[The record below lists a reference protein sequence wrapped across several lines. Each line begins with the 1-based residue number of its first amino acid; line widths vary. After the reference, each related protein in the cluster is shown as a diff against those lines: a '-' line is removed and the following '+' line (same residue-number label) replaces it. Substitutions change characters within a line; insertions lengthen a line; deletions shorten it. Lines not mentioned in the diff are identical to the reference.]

1 MDNIFFVNVSK
12 NPNLKVIVQ
21 RLFSHKSDEL
31 LEFLSDEDAI
41 NQLEHLFNQIGPTP
55 ILLILDDVWPGSESL
70 IEKFRFDI
78 PDYKIMVTSR
88 TAFPRFNSKYNLELL
103 DHEHA
108 MSLFHHHSAYLQ
120 DESSYIP
127 EEYIEKVFCL
137 YIYIYICMKWVQ
149 VTLVVRYA
157 YDWAY
162 DWPNSIYI
170 YFLFFMGT

>member
-120 DESSYIP
+120 DESSNIP

-137 YIYIYICMKWVQ
+137 YICVYEM
-149 VTLVVRYA
+149 
-157 YDWAY
+157 
-162 DWPNSIYI
+162 SSS
-170 YFLFFMGT
+170 YFSRKVCI